1 MLEIAV
7 LLAGT
12 GQNFL
17 FLLHSPA
24 MLSKQLTPAFHTLRN
39 DILPGDLRTETL
51 KLICLGCN
59 TWGKSKAICAL
70 CSSCWSCIDWELGLC
85 FVSRGFNA

>member
-17 FLLHSPA
+17 FVLHSPPS
-24 MLSKQLTPAFHTLRN
+24 MLSEQLTPAFHTLRN
-39 DILPGDLRTETL
+39 DILPGDLRIETL
-51 KLICLGCN
+51 KLVCLGCN
-59 TWGKSKAICAL
+59 T
-70 CSSCWSCIDWELGLC
+70 
-85 FVSRGFNA
+85 